1 MLSTSKGRAA
11 TRELAIAIRARSPQ
25 GGRDMIAIYRS
36 EGCVGQALRFTWHF
50 LQMFIAM
57 GIGMAVYG
65 IAVGLLGYQG
75 LGQRQPEIATLLMAF
90 SMVVPMAAWMRFRM
104 GHGWYRTG
112 EMSGAMVV
120 PTVVLVVICSLGLL
134 PHTVALAWSMPV
146 MYVAML
152 GAMFYRWRDYAQH
165 HNGTAGAERQLEQ
178 PGAEARVRASQPSGK
193 LAVR

>member
-1 MLSTSKGRAA
+1 
-11 TRELAIAIRARSPQ
+11 
-25 GGRDMIAIYRS
+25 MIAIYRS
-36 EGCVGQALRFTWHF
+36 EGRAGPALRFTWHF

-75 LGQRQPEIATLLMAF
+75 LGKSQPETAALLMTAA
-90 SMVVPMAAWMRFRM
+90 MVVPMAAWMRFRM

-112 EMSGAMVV
+112 EMSAAMVV
-120 PTVVLVVICSLGLL
+120 PIVVLVAVCSLGLL

-152 GAMFYRWRDYAQH
+152 GAMLYRWRDYAQH
-165 HNGTAGAERQLEQ
+165 HHPDQPAAGAERH
-178 PGAEARVRASQPSGK
+178 AELPADSPEPSGR
-193 LAVR
+193 LAVQ